1 MNQMTMITHCH
12 LQKDC
17 GEMNET
23 MDSWIRMVKI
33 IVTIETLW
41 QVWWWWW
48 WWWWWMLYDE
58 YFKDT
63 SIAQYL
69 VKFHKGSA
77 VSYSKIF
84 THFPVCQGFPYT
96 VAERFCFDQARSS
109 TIFAGLVPYVA
120 VPLIQYISFVDPF
133 INVTN
138 PLHCQLQQQASDRHP
153 RRHGEEMS
161 TRLFE
166 SDRFTVQNEFA
177 CWMVLVEPLKIHMYW
192 L

>member
-1 MNQMTMITHCH
+1 MMMMMMMHITGLIFEWYFNCAISGQIPQRQCRQL
-12 LQKDC
+12 LQ
-17 GEMNET
+17 NIYT
-23 MDSWIRMVKI
+23 FPR
-33 IVTIETLW
+33 VTR
-41 QVWWWWW
+41 
-48 WWWWWMLYDE
+48 
-58 YFKDT
+58 
-63 SIAQYL
+63 
-69 VKFHKGSA
+69 
-77 VSYSKIF
+77 
-84 THFPVCQGFPYT
+84 FPYT
-96 VAERFCFDQARSS
+96 VAERFCFDQLRSS
-109 TIFAGLVPYVA
+109 IIFAGLVPYVA

-166 SDRFTVQNEFA
+166 SDRFTVQCEFA